1 MELAHRWADRNLTK
15 LELVTACLI
24 MALLIGYAVRHMLI
38 FFAEV
43 ERTMLTTS
51 IVNINSA
58 LKYHAAVAI
67 MRGDKQLISRLS
79 EQSPFAVIQST
90 QGLYVQPA
98 DDLEKQLNLQVVS
111 FITQPANYAGELFD
125 PELSEIE
132 SGSWYF
138 DLSDKSLN
146 YRIRND
152 ELFQSEPEGEGARI
166 KLKVVIDYN
175 DINDNDRYDAD
186 IDEYKSVS
194 LQKVGIYSWL
204 D

>member
-1 MELAHRWADRNLTK
+1 MELAHRWADRNLTRM
-15 LELVTACLI
+15 ELVIACLI
-24 MALLIGYAVRHMLI
+24 MALLIGYALRHMLI

-43 ERTMLTTS
+43 ERTMLNTS

-58 LKYHAAVAI
+58 LKYQAAVAI
-67 MRGDKQLISRLS
+67 MRGDKKLIADLT
-79 EQSPFAVIQST
+79 EQSPFSVIQPT
-90 QGLYVQPA
+90 QGLYIQPA
-98 DDLEKQLNLQVVS
+98 DNPDNSFNPRITS
-111 FITQPANYAGELFD
+111 FISQPANYAGDLFN
-125 PELSEIE
+125 PEPSEIE
-132 SGSWYF
+132 PGSWYF

>member
-1 MELAHRWADRNLTK
+1 MELAHRWADRNLTRM
-15 LELVTACLI
+15 ELVIACLI
-24 MALLIGYAVRHMLI
+24 MALLIGYALRHMLI

-79 EQSPFAVIQST
+79 EQSQLAVIQST

>member
-1 MELAHRWADRNLTK
+1 MELAHRWADRNLTR
-15 LELVTACLI
+15 LELVAACCI
-24 MALLIGYAVRHMLI
+24 MALLIGYALRHMLI

-43 ERTMLTTS
+43 ERTMLNTS

-58 LKYHAAVAI
+58 LKYRAAVAI

-98 DDLEKQLNLQVVS
+98 DDLEKQLNLRIVS

-138 DLSDKSLN
+138 DLSDKTLN
-146 YRIRND
+146 YRVRND
-152 ELFQSEPEGEGARI
+152 EFFQSELAGEGARI

-175 DINDNDRYDAD
+175 DINGNERYDAD

-194 LQKVGIYSWL
+194 LQRVGIYSWL